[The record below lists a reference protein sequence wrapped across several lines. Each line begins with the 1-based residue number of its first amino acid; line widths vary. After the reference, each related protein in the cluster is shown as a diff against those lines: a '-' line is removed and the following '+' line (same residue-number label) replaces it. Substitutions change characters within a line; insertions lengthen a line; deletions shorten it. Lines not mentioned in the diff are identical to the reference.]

1 MAKTKNVTFLKFLIV
16 LIAFQDVAA
25 GVAGS
30 IMADLIVAFPEF
42 PPSVVMLIATIPGF
56 FQIFPSLFYGKL
68 ANAFSKRTLLFTGLL
83 LFIIGGIMPF
93 FIDNLFI
100 IIAFR
105 GLLGLGVGITL
116 PLSIDIISSFFN
128 GRERDTLIGLGTS
141 TVACIGAVFF
151 QVAGGMLADAY
162 SWQFG
167 FLVYLFPIWILAI
180 TFLYLPEPNR
190 LQVENASLKEILFSA
205 SKTVYGFTLGQVFY
219 TALVFG
225 YVTNI
230 SIIIQA
236 EKLGSATEAGLAI
249 SLFTLG
255 TLLVGFFFGRLRQ
268 LWPNFN
274 IPFGIILTAAGIL
287 WCFYA
292 KDLTFI
298 FMASLVGGMGLG
310 IVIPGVLSRISDL
323 SNIAK
328 GISFVGFAA
337 AAQGLGAIISPF
349 MYQLTLHSFGQVG
362 GRFTLFLAAIGLLA
376 LAIIWLVITSLSKKG
391 SVQTEYEPSNS
402 TDVI

>member
-1 MAKTKNVTFLKFLIV
+1 
-16 LIAFQDVAA
+16 
-25 GVAGS
+25 
-30 IMADLIVAFPEF
+30 
-42 PPSVVMLIATIPGF
+42 
-56 FQIFPSLFYGKL
+56 
-68 ANAFSKRTLLFTGLL
+68 
-83 LFIIGGIMPF
+83 MPF

-100 IIAFR
+100 IIEFR

-162 SWQFG
+162 NWQFG

-180 TFLYLPEPNR
+180 TFLYLPEPKR
-190 LQVENASLKEILFSA
+190 TQVENASLKEILFSA

-255 TLLVGFFFGRLRQ
+255 TLIVGFFFGRLRQ

-274 IPFGIILTAAGIL
+274 IPFGILLTAFGIL

-292 KDLTFI
+292 KNLTFI

-310 IVIPGVLSRISDL
+310 IVIPGVLSRVSDL

-349 MYQLTLHSFGQVG
+349 MYQLTLHSFGQEG
-362 GRFTLFLAAIGLLA
+362 GRFTLLLAAIGLLA
-376 LAIIWLVITSLSKKG
+376 LAIIWLVITTLSKNG
-391 SVQTEYEPSNS
+391 AVQTDYEPSNS